1 MDIGQFGEKENVF
14 VPSGVLG
21 LVKCQICL
29 LDQLV
34 GIVLPGRTPPMG
46 DADAQRD
53 AAIGQGRDWRG
64 VGSLQELL
72 GKILQLRGGSLLEK
86 NQKFIPSEATG
97 QSFFRME
104 QGG

>member
-72 GKILQLRGGSLLEK
+72 GKRIRNSSPPKRPANLFSGWSRGDKSRP
-86 NQKFIPSEATG
+86 NS
-97 QSFFRME
+97 
-104 QGG
+104 